1 MYLRS
6 FYRVYLTDYV
16 TCMTVLK
23 RVSTFLSLM
32 LKKNCHLRRK
42 KVMLKLMLKLLCY
55 CAQGS
60 YQNGSVLKYD
70 MNSTV
75 FCYLS

>member
-32 LKKNCHLRRK
+32 LKKKLSFEK
-42 KVMLKLMLKLLCY
+42 KESYVKAYVKAIVLLCTGIVSKRE
-55 CAQGS
+55 C
-60 YQNGSVLKYD
+60 LEI
-70 MNSTV
+70 
-75 FCYLS
+75 

>member
-32 LKKNCHLRRK
+32 LKKKLSFEK
-42 KVMLKLMLKLLCY
+42 KESYVKAH
-55 CAQGS
+55 CAIVHRDRIKTGVS
-60 YQNGSVLKYD
+60 
-70 MNSTV
+70 
-75 FCYLS
+75 

>member
-16 TCMTVLK
+16 TCMTVLE

-42 KVMLKLMLKLLCY
+42 KVMLKLIVLLCTGIVSKRE
-55 CAQGS
+55 C
-60 YQNGSVLKYD
+60 LEI
-70 MNSTV
+70 
-75 FCYLS
+75 